1 MPLQQFPDPEVQAK
15 AEELGIVGPGQPVP
29 KPMLNKVKAA
39 LVEERRA
46 AAPKTPAADKA
57 RLAKSIVIQPGGP
70 ILVDGEPF
78 PWLVARTAMDINLAP
93 DTDGIST
100 VRLTL
105 LADSVQVLKPV
116 SDSTE
121 SE

>member
-1 MPLQQFPDPEVQAK
+1 MPLQHFQPAEVQAK
-15 AEELGIVGPGQPVP
+15 AEQLGIVEPGEPVP
-29 KPMLNKVKAA
+29 TAMLNKVKAA

-46 AAPKTPAADKA
+46 AAPKKPAAA
-57 RLAKSIVIQPGGP
+57 ETRPAKSIVIEPGGS

-78 PWLVARTAMDINLAP
+78 PWLVARTPMEIGLAP
-93 DTDGIST
+93 DSAGIST

-105 LADSVQVLKPV
+105 LADCVQVLKPV
-116 SDSTE
+116 TDSTE

>member
-1 MPLQQFPDPEVQAK
+1 MPLQQFPDAEVQAK
-15 AEELGIVGPGQPVP
+15 AEQLGIVGPGQQIP
-29 KPMLNKVKAA
+29 KAMLNKVKAA

-46 AAPKTPAADKA
+46 AAPKESATAEPQ
-57 RLAKSIVIQPGGP
+57 LAKSIVIQPGGP

-78 PWLVARTAMDINLAP
+78 PWLVASAPMEIGLAP
-93 DTDGIST
+93 DAAGIST

-105 LADSVQVLKPV
+105 LADSVQVLKPAT
-116 SDSTE
+116 DSTE